1 MTKHEKIFLVALLKD
16 LSDHYANAACN
27 ELFLSDTPHNRE
39 LIYNVNQY
47 MHKKDDSFPKDRRIS
62 VCDRRNKIVIND
74 ICALDYIIE
83 KFKED
88 NDITEDPIIDK
99 L

>member
-1 MTKHEKIFLVALLKD
+1 
-16 LSDHYANAACN
+16 
-27 ELFLSDTPHNRE
+27 
-39 LIYNVNQY
+39 